1 MSKDSFKD
9 FVANR
14 YGCLGELSS
23 MFVNHNLTIVFLG
36 FFANQVDIHTN
47 KLAVEVHAY
56 YTMLG
61 SPFAGTFHKKL
72 QSLSRDV

>member
-1 MSKDSFKD
+1 
-9 FVANR
+9 
-14 YGCLGELSS
+14 